1 MKKPHG
7 LSSKK
12 KVILIGFP
20 NPIKLKSKKYVIE
33 KLYERAKKNPFL
45 ANSSYDEYLEFLQ
58 KQIKELGNTD
68 VYINEDNAESNLY
81 DALKRIK
88 WLKVV
93 NAFVVGIIEATNIG
107 V

>member
-1 MKKPHG
+1 MKTKSP
-7 LSSKK
+7 SKK

-20 NPIKLKSKKYVIE
+20 NPIKLKSKKYVIK

-58 KQIKELGNTD
+58 KQIKQLGNTD
-68 VYINEDNAESNLY
+68 VYINEEDAESNLY

-93 NAFVVGIIEATNIG
+93 NAFVVGFIEATNIG

>member
-1 MKKPHG
+1 MKTKSP
-7 LSSKK
+7 SKK

-20 NPIKLKSKKYVIE
+20 NPIKLKSKKYVIR

-58 KQIKELGNTD
+58 KQIKELGDTD
-68 VYINEDNAESNLY
+68 VYINENDAESNLY

-93 NAFVVGIIEATNIG
+93 NAFVVGIIQSTNIG

>member
-1 MKKPHG
+1 MKIPDG
-7 LSSKK
+7 LDSKK
-12 KVILIGFP
+12 KVILVGFP

-45 ANSSYDEYLEFLQ
+45 ANSSYDEYLEILQ
-58 KQIKELGNTD
+58 KQIKDIGNAD
-68 VYINEDNAESNLY
+68 VDIDKKDAESSLY

-93 NAFVVGIIEATNIG
+93 NAFVVGFIQATNTG
-107 V
+107 G

>member
-1 MKKPHG
+1 MKKPAG
-7 LSSKK
+7 TSKK
-12 KVILIGFP
+12 KVILVGFP

-33 KLYERAKKNPFL
+33 KLYARARKNPFL

-68 VYINEDNAESNLY
+68 VYINENDAESNLY

-93 NAFVVGIIEATNIG
+93 NAFVVGIIQSTNMG

>member
-1 MKKPHG
+1 MKKPNG

-20 NPIKLKSKKYVIE
+20 SPIKLKSKKYVIE

-45 ANSSYDEYLEFLQ
+45 ANSSYEEYLEFLQ

-68 VYINEDNAESNLY
+68 VYINENDAESNLY

-93 NAFVVGIIEATNIG
+93 NAFVVGIIQATNIG

>member
-1 MKKPHG
+1 MKTKSP
-7 LSSKK
+7 SKK

-20 NPIKLKSKKYVIE
+20 NPIKLKSKKYVIK

-68 VYINEDNAESNLY
+68 VYINEEDAESNLY

-93 NAFVVGIIEATNIG
+93 NAFVVGFIEATNIG